1 MNSLNPIGKLR
12 ASFKAKVFALT
23 LSFVIGLSILFPAFF
38 IPYEIRD
45 NRAALVREGTI
56 LVNLLAFHSRLPIF
70 SENLALI
77 DEAADSMLIHKDILS
92 VAIYTPD
99 GRKLLEEL
107 PGEQHLPLADNPE
120 ERKQVAER
128 ARTLTKV
135 TYEERPEGIEFWA
148 PVRIVPGYASDEDL
162 YFGGEE
168 SARKEQT
175 VGVVRL
181 ILSTK
186 ELRETINLLIGISI
200 SLALLFILI
209 GTLLAY
215 RVAQGMTAPL
225 KRLATGVAALGVE
238 GKLREVPVETRDEVG
253 QVADA
258 FNSLIDSLR
267 KRESEKAFLEE
278 QLRHAQKM
286 EAVGT
291 LAGGIAHDFNTILT
305 AIIGFTDLLQKE
317 AGDLP
322 EVRQYV
328 RKIRKSSGKASQL
341 ITRLLAFSRKQ
352 VINPRPTDLN
362 SVIREMEDLL
372 QRVVTDAV
380 VLELVLDPEPLPVLL
395 DADQFDQVML
405 NLATNA
411 RDAMPGGGT
420 FRITTRPTPACE
432 SPCGGHDHS
441 HPGWCA
447 VVTVTDTGQGLPDDI
462 REKIF
467 DPFFTTK
474 EVGKGTGLGLSVA
487 YGIIRQHSGDII
499 AKGEQGVGTTFT
511 ICLPGLNPCLLGEE
525 SMGIEG
531 LRVVIADP
539 DPVMRH
545 QAGQLLRECGTA
557 VREAE
562 ESMEAVRLCSDPKE
576 PVDVVIIDILM
587 TGAKSAYEEI
597 RRANPEMRFIFI
609 GGVRREGVATDD
621 AIDAGIATVY
631 RPLIEEELLAKLM
644 QVLGREA
651 TDAGSA

>member
-1 MNSLNPIGKLR
+1 MTPLKPFVTLR
-12 ASFKAKVFALT
+12 DSFRGKVFALT
-23 LSFVIGLSILFPAFF
+23 LSFVIVLSILFPAFF

-45 NRAALVREGTI
+45 SRAALVREGTI
-56 LVNLLAFHSRLPIF
+56 LANLLAFHSRLPIF

-362 SVIREMEDLL
+362 SVIREMEELL

-420 FRITTRPTPACE
+420 FRITTRRTPACE
-432 SPCGGHDHS
+432 SPCGRNDHP

-474 EVGKGTGLGLSVA
+474 EVGKGTGLGLSMA

-511 ICLPGLNPCLLGEE
+511 ICLPGLHPCLLGEE
-525 SMGIEG
+525 NTDIEG
-531 LRVVIADP
+531 LRVVMVDA

-545 QAGQLLRECGTA
+545 QAGQLLRECGA
-557 VREAE
+557 SVREAE
-562 ESMEAVRLCSDPKE
+562 ESMEAIRLCRDPGE
-576 PVDVVIIDILM
+576 PVDVVLIDILM
-587 TGAKSAYEEI
+587 PGAKSAYEEI
-597 RRANPEMRFIFI
+597 RMTAPHVRFIFI
-609 GGVRREGVATDD
+609 GGMRRKGQAEDD
-621 AIDAGIATVY
+621 AMDAGITTIY
-631 RPLIEEELLAKLM
+631 RPLDETELLAKFM
-644 QVLGREA
+644 KVIGREA
-651 TDAGSA
+651 AG